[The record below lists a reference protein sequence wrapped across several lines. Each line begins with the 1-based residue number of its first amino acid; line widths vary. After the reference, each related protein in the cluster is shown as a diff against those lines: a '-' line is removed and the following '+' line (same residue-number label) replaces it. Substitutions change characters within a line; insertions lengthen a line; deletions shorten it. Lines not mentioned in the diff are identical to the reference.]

1 MSETTEKIVEA
12 LLLSSSRPLSE
23 VEILKAFEDDRQI
36 DIGDIKTALESLN
49 QFYSDRSIELVKVAN
64 GFRLK
69 ARQEYSSWIAKLWE
83 TKPQKYSRAMM
94 ETLALIAYKQPIT
107 RGEIEEVRGV
117 SVSSQIIRNL
127 MDGIF
132 TPQEPT
138 KFFKQRV
145 AEINEE
151 LNRSEGRSL
160 PNPYNEAERI
170 IDRIINKNYKI
181 NLSDESKSLTDIDV
195 PQPSIFQQESRITTP
210 PLNTSPV
217 SPDIVNAQGQNVGS
231 TLPANFAS
239 LPTAERAKIIEEF
252 FRS

>member
-36 DIGDIKTALESLN
+36 DIGDIKAALESLN

-127 MDGIF
+127 MDRGWIKVVGHRDVPGRPSLLS
-132 TPQEPT
+132 TT
-138 KFFKQRV
+138 KDFLDD
-145 AEINEE
+145 
-151 LNRSEGRSL
+151 LNLRKLSDL
-160 PNPYNEAERI
+160 PN
-170 IDRIINKNYKI
+170 
-181 NLSDESKSLTDIDV
+181 L
-195 PQPSIFQQESRITTP
+195 
-210 PLNTSPV
+210 
-217 SPDIVNAQGQNVGS
+217 PDIGNIPDEIQMPLFSDDQKEEITSAQQ
-231 TLPANFAS
+231 
-239 LPTAERAKIIEEF
+239 
-252 FRS
+252 

>member
-23 VEILKAFEDDRQI
+23 VEILKACEDDRQI
-36 DIGDIKTALESLN
+36 DIGDVKAALESLK

-127 MDGIF
+127 MDRGWIKVVGHRDVPGRPSLLS
-132 TPQEPT
+132 TT
-138 KFFKQRV
+138 KDFLDD
-145 AEINEE
+145 
-151 LNRSEGRSL
+151 LNLRRLSDL
-160 PNPYNEAERI
+160 PN
-170 IDRIINKNYKI
+170 
-181 NLSDESKSLTDIDV
+181 L
-195 PQPSIFQQESRITTP
+195 
-210 PLNTSPV
+210 
-217 SPDIVNAQGQNVGS
+217 PDIGNIPDEIQMPLFSNDQKEEITSAQ
-231 TLPANFAS
+231 
-239 LPTAERAKIIEEF
+239 E
-252 FRS
+252 